1 MYNSLIGKDDPRI
14 ADLLRKLGKID
25 ELLRELEVPT
35 RRTLNGHRFLTDN
48 ELSEKLRVSRR
59 TLQEYRSHGV
69 LPYYLIC
76 GKILYSENEIQQYLE
91 KSWRQSI
98 EERELL

>member
-1 MYNSLIGKDDPRI
+1 MEK
-14 ADLLRKLGKID
+14 LLD
-25 ELLRELEVPT
+25 ELEVPA
-35 RRTLNGHRFLTDN
+35 RRTLNSQRFLTDN

-76 GKILYSENEIQQYLE
+76 GKILYSEQELQQYLE
-91 KSWRQSI
+91 KCRRQSFD
-98 EERELL
+98 ERTFL

>member
-1 MYNSLIGKDDPRI
+1 MHQIIQRSDPCI
-14 ADLLRKLGKID
+14 ADLFRKIGKM
-25 ELLRELEVPT
+25 EKLLDELEVPA
-35 RRTLNGHRFLTDN
+35 RRTLNSQRFLTDN

-76 GKILYSENEIQQYLE
+76 GKILYSEQELQQYLE
-91 KSWRQSI
+91 KCRRRSFD
-98 EERELL
+98 ERAFL